1 MFCLPRATT
10 IVHVRRRLAYTIPNR
25 RQFDYA
31 VRGSFMYLAS
41 SSRIGRFAAAS
52 SIDRFAIT
60 NSVDRFVIAIQTTA
74 SRFRSTKDGN
84 DATLVFR

>member
-31 VRGSFMYLAS
+31 VRGSFM
-41 SSRIGRFAAAS
+41 RFCKFFKDQPLCAAS
-52 SIDRFAIT
+52 SIDRFVIT
-60 NSVDRFVIAIQTTA
+60 NSVDRLVIAIQTTA
-74 SRFRSTKDGN
+74 PRFRSTKDGN